1 MYIAYEDYTKL
12 GYNAV
17 PKETFTR
24 YAAKA
29 EAVIRKYTF
38 DRITDADLHPEESV
52 WLVLAFSTM
61 NAEKRRIAEMNQRG
75 LCELA
80 ELFYLQAQHVTGESG
95 AAIKSFSNEGYSE
108 TLDTSEHDEM
118 TVQNKMASIVFAYF
132 TAEQL
137 YRGVL

>member
-38 DRITDADLHPEESV
+38 DRITDADLHPEES
-52 WLVLAFSTM
+52 AD
-61 NAEKRRIAEMNQRG
+61 AEKRRIAEMNQRG

-80 ELFYLQAQHVTGESG
+80 ELFYLRAQHVTGESG